1 MKNYACE
8 SNSLRIVEDMC
19 KNWTEPILWIFING
33 YVSVCVCVG
42 AAGWFLV
49 GK

>member
-19 KNWTEPILWIFING
+19 KNWTEPIG
-33 YVSVCVCVG
+33 GSSYVAMFVCVG
-42 AAGWFLV
+42 VGGLLV
-49 GK
+49 DF